1 MSLRKA
7 SVAGTFYPANCN
19 EIKRYIE
26 QFNTTLDDAR
36 WVPKSVFRAR
46 ALISPHAGYVYSG
59 FSANAAYRSIAHL
72 KPKRIVVLGPSHR
85 VLINGAS
92 IAKYD
97 RYETPC
103 GELDIDV
110 AYSKKIE
117 DRFDCIIFDP
127 QAHSEHSTE
136 TQIPFVDYY
145 FKKVP
150 IVEIVYG
157 KIEHKEMT
165 QVLDFLLQDRDN
177 LLVISTDL
185 SHYYDQHTAK
195 KLDNIC
201 LQAIVAMD
209 MELLDA
215 GCEACGMIGVKAL
228 IDAANKIDLGSSII
242 DYRTSADASGDTS
255 QVVGYMSAVFYEK

>member
-7 SVAGTFYPANCN
+7 SVAGTFYPASCS

-26 QFNTTLDDAR
+26 HFNTTLDDAG
-36 WVPKSVFRAR
+36 WVPKNVFRAR

-103 GELDIDV
+103 KELDIDV

-117 DRFDCIIFDP
+117 DRFGYITFDP
-127 QAHSEHSTE
+127 KAHSEHSTE
-136 TQIPFVDYY
+136 TQIPFIDHY
-145 FKKVP
+145 FKNVP
-150 IVEIVYG
+150 YSRNSLWKDRAQGDDSGVGFSSSRSRQSFGNQYG
-157 KIEHKEMT
+157 FKP
-165 QVLDFLLQDRDN
+165 LL
-177 LLVISTDL
+177 
-185 SHYYDQHTAK
+185 
-195 KLDNIC
+195 
-201 LQAIVAMD
+201 
-209 MELLDA
+209 
-215 GCEACGMIGVKAL
+215 
-228 IDAANKIDLGSSII
+228 
-242 DYRTSADASGDTS
+242 
-255 QVVGYMSAVFYEK
+255 